1 MGMYLRHLFFL
12 VFFPVFLIAQEA
24 PKEFQTI
31 IDGQPVKVIVNNGD
45 TLFEILLEK
54 AVVRPL
60 IVFDDY
66 KSENLYHK
74 YRRYAAVV
82 YPYAVHAVRL
92 YMQLQILT
100 EGQSDKERRKIVKQI
115 SNTLEEEFES
125 PLKNLTKTQGLIL
138 TKMIER
144 QLDKP
149 FYGIVKELK
158 GGFSAFMWN
167 EVGKMNGYKL
177 KNKYEKGQDKIM
189 DAVLE
194 EFDMTVDLK

>member
-1 MGMYLRHLFFL
+1 MFIRQIFFFYLI
-12 VFFPVFLIAQEA
+12 PAFLIAQDQ

-54 AVVRPL
+54 AVVRPV

-92 YMQLQILT
+92 YNQLQILT
-100 EGQSDKERRKIVKQI
+100 EGQTDKERRKIVKQI
-115 SNTLEEEFES
+115 SNTLEEEFET

-158 GGFSAFMWN
+158 GGFTAFMWN

-177 KNKYEKGQDKIM
+177 KNKYERGQDKIM
-189 DAVLE
+189 DAVLD
-194 EFDMTVDLK
+194 EFDMTIDLE

>member
-1 MGMYLRHLFFL
+1 MYLRQIVYL
-12 VFFPVFLIAQEA
+12 VIIPVFLFAQET

-54 AVVRPL
+54 AVVRPV

-100 EGQSDKERRKIVKQI
+100 EGQSDKDRRKIVKQI
-115 SNTLEEEFES
+115 SNTLEEEFET

-149 FYGIVKELK
+149 FYNIVKELK

-177 KNKYEKGQDKIM
+177 KNKYERGQDKIM
-189 DAVLE
+189 DAVLD
-194 EFDMTVDLK
+194 EFDMTIDLE

>member
-1 MGMYLRHLFFL
+1 MYWNFILM
-12 VFFPVFLIAQEA
+12 VCFPLCLHSQDL
-24 PKEFQTI
+24 PKEYQTI
-31 IDGQPVKVIVNNGD
+31 IDGQSVKVVIQNGD
-45 TLFEILLEK
+45 TLFEIMLDK

-60 IVFDDY
+60 IQFDDY
-66 KSENLYHK
+66 KAENLYHK

-92 YMQLQILT
+92 YNQLQVLT
-100 EGQSDKERRKIVKQI
+100 AGQSDKERRKIVKQI

-144 QLDKP
+144 ELDQA
-149 FYGIVKELK
+149 FYDIVKELK

-177 KNKYEKGQDKIM
+177 KKKYEKGQDKIM

-194 EFDMTVDLK
+194 EFDMKVDLE

>member
-1 MGMYLRHLFFL
+1 MNY
-12 VFFPVFLIAQEA
+12 
-24 PKEFQTI
+24 
-31 IDGQPVKVIVNNGD
+31 
-45 TLFEILLEK
+45 
-54 AVVRPL
+54 
-60 IVFDDY
+60 
-66 KSENLYHK
+66 
-74 YRRYAAVV
+74 
-82 YPYAVHAVRL
+82 
-92 YMQLQILT
+92 QLH
-100 EGQSDKERRKIVKQI
+100 RA
-115 SNTLEEEFES
+115 
-125 PLKNLTKTQGLIL
+125 LKNLTKTQGLIL

-194 EFDMTVDLK
+194 EFDMTIDLK

>member
-1 MGMYLRHLFFL
+1 MFIRQIVFLYL
-12 VFFPVFLIAQEA
+12 VPAFLIAQDQ

-31 IDGQPVKVIVNNGD
+31 IDGQAVKVIVNNGD

-54 AVVRPL
+54 AVVRPV

-92 YMQLQILT
+92 YMQLQVLT
-100 EGQSDKERRKIVKQI
+100 AGQSDKERRKIVKQI
-115 SNTLEEEFES
+115 SNTLEEEFET

-194 EFDMTVDLK
+194 EFDMKIDLE

>member
-1 MGMYLRHLFFL
+1 MFIRQIVFLYL
-12 VFFPVFLIAQEA
+12 VPAFLIAQDQ

-31 IDGQPVKVIVNNGD
+31 IDGQAVKVIVNNGD

-54 AVVRPL
+54 AVVRPF
-60 IVFDDY
+60 IIFDDY

-92 YMQLQILT
+92 YMQLQVLT
-100 EGQSDKERRKIVKQI
+100 AGQSDKERRKIVKQI
-115 SNTLEEEFES
+115 SNTLEEEFET

-194 EFDMTVDLK
+194 EFDMKIDLE

>member
-1 MGMYLRHLFFL
+1 MYLRQIVYL
-12 VFFPVFLIAQEA
+12 VIIPVFLIAQET

-54 AVVRPL
+54 AVVRPV

-92 YMQLQILT
+92 YMQLQTLT

-115 SNTLEEEFES
+115 INTLEEEFET

-149 FYGIVKELK
+149 FYNIVKELK

-177 KNKYEKGQDKIM
+177 KNKYERGQDKIM
-189 DAVLE
+189 DAVLD
-194 EFDMTVDLK
+194 EFDMTIDLE